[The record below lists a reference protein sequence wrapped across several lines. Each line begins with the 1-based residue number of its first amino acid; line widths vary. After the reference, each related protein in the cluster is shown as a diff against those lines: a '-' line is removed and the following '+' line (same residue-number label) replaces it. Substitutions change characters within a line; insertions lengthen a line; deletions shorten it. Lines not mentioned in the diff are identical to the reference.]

1 MSSSEYIA
9 DFNAG
14 FVRDLGYRCELRSVA
29 YSIEEDA
36 VGENGDK
43 LMNNR
48 NARVKIA
55 MGRLNEWVDERF
67 FEAGISILNQHMLD
81 FITRMV
87 AEAMIVQ
94 RDQTR
99 EWFEPTDRAETLAES
114 LAEQD

>member
-1 MSSSEYIA
+1 MSNLDNIA
-9 DFNAG
+9 DFGAG
-14 FVRDLGYRCELRSVA
+14 FARDKGYLCDLERIA
-29 YSIEEDA
+29 YDIEEDA
-36 VGENGDK
+36 AGENGDE

-48 NARVKIA
+48 NARAKSA
-55 MGRLNEWVDERF
+55 MGRLNEWVDELF
-67 FEAGISILNQHMLD
+67 DNAGINCLNKRALD

-99 EWFEPTDRAETLAES
+99 EFFEPTGRAETSAES